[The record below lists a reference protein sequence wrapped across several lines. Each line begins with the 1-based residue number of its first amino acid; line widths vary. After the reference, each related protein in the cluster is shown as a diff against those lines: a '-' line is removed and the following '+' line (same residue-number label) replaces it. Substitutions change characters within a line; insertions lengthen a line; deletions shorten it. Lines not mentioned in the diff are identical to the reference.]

1 MKILCQLGYGHVYL
15 GETIYLF
22 IYFLYQLNLIF
33 YQKEKEKK
41 RMWARHGGIELFCR
55 GCASLPYATELIM
68 NPP

>member
-1 MKILCQLGYGHVYL
+1 MKILCQLGYGQVYL
-15 GETIYLF
+15 GEIILL
-22 IYFLYQLNLIF
+22 FLYQLNLIF